1 MRVIETVDEAMPIL
15 LDLKPDVV
23 VITGD
28 HSTPA
33 KLKRHSWH
41 SVPVMIAADAAR
53 FGKPGKFG
61 ETACLT
67 GTLGPIRHVDIMPL
81 ALAHAMRLGK
91 YGA

>member
-1 MRVIETVDEAMPIL
+1 VIEAVDQALPIL
-15 LDLKPDVV
+15 LDLKPDVL

-28 HSTPA
+28 HATPA

-41 SVPVMIAADAAR
+41 KVPMLLAADAAR
-53 FGKPGKFG
+53 FGPATKFG
-61 ETACLT
+61 EAACVT
-67 GTLGPIRHVDIMPL
+67 GTLGPIRHVDILPL